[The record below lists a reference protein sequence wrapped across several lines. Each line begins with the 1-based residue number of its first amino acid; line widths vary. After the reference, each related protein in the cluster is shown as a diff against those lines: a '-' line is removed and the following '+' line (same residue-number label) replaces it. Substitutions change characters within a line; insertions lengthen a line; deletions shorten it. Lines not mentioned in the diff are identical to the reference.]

1 VITKGKGERLLKGP
15 LCIECLYAAEQ
26 RTSFLEAAGRVPG
39 MAWEYDGR
47 AKKSLSKTEI
57 RSSYVNVLAR

>member
-1 VITKGKGERLLKGP
+1 LKGP